1 MIVGT
6 GVDIVEVAR
15 FERFIAERNEALL
28 DRLFTPAERSYCAPR
43 RAAAQH
49 YAARFAAKEAFVK
62 ALGMGIREGIGWH
75 DVEVTHDSLDK
86 PLFRFTPTAEARLRE
101 RSVVRSHLSLSHDGG
116 LAVAMVILESP

>member
-15 FERFIAERNEALL
+15 FERFVEERNEALL
-28 DRLFTPAERSYCAPR
+28 DRLFTPAEREYCRPR
-43 RAAAQH
+43 KASAQH

-62 ALGMGIREGIGWH
+62 ALGMGIREGIGWQ
-75 DVEVTHDSLDK
+75 DVEVTHDHLDK
-86 PLFRFTPTAEARLRE
+86 PLLRFTPVAQERLRE

-116 LAVAMVILESP
+116 MAIAMVILES

>member
-15 FERFIAERNEALL
+15 FERFVREGNEALL
-28 DRLFTPAERSYCAPR
+28 ERLFTPAEREYCRPR
-43 RAAAQH
+43 RASAQH

-62 ALGMGIREGIGWH
+62 ALGMGIREGIGWQ

-86 PLFRFTPTAEARLRE
+86 PIFRFTPVAEARLRE
-101 RSVVRSHLSLSHDGG
+101 RNVLHSHLSLSHDGG
-116 LAVAMVILESP
+116 MAVAMVILEA

>member
-15 FERFIAERNEALL
+15 FERFVAERNEALL
-28 DRLFTPAERSYCAPR
+28 DRLFTPAEREYCRPR
-43 RAAAQH
+43 RACAQH

-62 ALGMGIREGIGWH
+62 ALGMGIREGIGWQ

-101 RSVVRSHLSLSHDGG
+101 RNVVRSHLSLSHDGG
-116 LAVAMVILESP
+116 MAVAMVILESP